1 MRIRNCIAACVVTLF
16 VALAAAQ
23 SSRPLSLPD
32 AKRWQQLRGQADDFL
47 AKGDFAQAERLS
59 REALAAVQRSLAA
72 SGFAT
77 GGRTYSRAHPFFW
90 APFVLVGD

>member
-1 MRIRNCIAACVVTLF
+1 MYAGARRLMVSHWPVESSATQALVTGTFRELKAGKSPIAS
-16 VALAAAQ
+16 LAAAQ
-23 SSRPLSLPD
+23 
-32 AKRWQQLRGQADDFL
+32 
-47 AKGDFAQAERLS
+47 
-59 REALAAVQRSLAA
+59 RSLAG